1 MKSRRTRSFGTLKK
15 EQIIALKKKSPQQN
29 ELCYV
34 QCQEKF
40 SQTEQNLKQQPKS
53 YQTSMPYATP
63 IKRVDTYR
71 VESKSLRN
79 TASDL
84 NESMESNQW
93 TWKHPSIQESFYQK
107 IEAPTD
113 LKDARIKM
121 IGHQQAVKDFD
132 LQIEMNDLEMNMLH
146 DGDEVM
152 PYNECKVDDLE
163 QKKLKL
169 LYGKRYHQ
177 NAANAYWYHLA
188 KAGK

>member
-1 MKSRRTRSFGTLKK
+1 MS
-15 EQIIALKKKSPQQN
+15 
-29 ELCYV
+29 
-34 QCQEKF
+34 
-40 SQTEQNLKQQPKS
+40 
-53 YQTSMPYATP
+53 YATP

-71 VESKSLRN
+71 VESRSPRN

-84 NESMESNQW
+84 NESMDNNQW
-93 TWKHPSIQESFYQK
+93 SWKHPSIQESFYQK

-132 LQIEMNDLEMNMLH
+132 LQIEMNDLEMNMLQ
-146 DGDEVM
+146 DGEEVL
-152 PYNECKVDDLE
+152 PYNTNKADDLE

-188 KAGK
+188 KAAK

>member
-1 MKSRRTRSFGTLKK
+1 M
-15 EQIIALKKKSPQQN
+15 A
-29 ELCYV
+29 
-34 QCQEKF
+34 
-40 SQTEQNLKQQPKS
+40 
-53 YQTSMPYATP
+53 
-63 IKRVDTYR
+63 
-71 VESKSLRN
+71 
-79 TASDL
+79 
-84 NESMESNQW
+84 SNQW

-132 LQIEMNDLEMNMLH
+132 LQIEMNDLETNLLH

-152 PYNECKVDDLE
+152 PYNECKVEDLE

-188 KAGK
+188 KSGK